1 MSERSYRRATSHSCC
16 DPSHHELHLAPSVRS
31 ATRLLYRSGYIRLL
45 YRSGY
50 TRLLYRSGYT
60 RLLYRNGYTRLL
72 YRSGYI
78 RLLYR
83 SGYTRLLC
91 RSGYTRLMCRSS
103 YTRLLYKPVTDDPH
117 SDGVGDVV
125 LGPGLHATDVRP
137 LVRHLHVLDLQAP
150 RRGRR
155 LLQAV
160 LVGVL
165 AAHVRADGHQVLG
178 PTRVRHL
185 CKPFHL

>member
-1 MSERSYRRATSHSCC
+1 MASDIWLRTILIVRKETRCRYYYRLTARV
-16 DPSHHELHLAPSVRS
+16 LLYAPSPRQDSAYHGLCYISCGAMVGMRS
-31 ATRLLYRSGYIRLL
+31 DDLLHHDNTAFI
-45 YRSGY
+45 
-50 TRLLYRSGYT
+50 TPVVEHWVE
-60 RLLYRNGYTRLL
+60 RNYCTEA
-72 YRSGYI
+72 
-78 RLLYR
+78 
-83 SGYTRLLC
+83 
-91 RSGYTRLMCRSS
+91 
-103 YTRLLYKPVTDDPH
+103 VTDDPH
-117 SDGVGDVV
+117 PDGVGDVV

-137 LVRHLHVLDLQAP
+137 LVGHLHVLDLQAP